1 MELRFFGNSQDLE
14 MDWYEAKTSVNGRD
28 VQVVLSLDES
38 EDDALPSEAYFTQC
52 GATLEQFESISE
64 KLLTQIQEEGRTAT
78 DESSDVY
85 FYIDYLIRM
94 LDEDEWL
101 QIIPRKNS
109 VKKSLYQQVVDV
121 LHLSQAV
128 IYADNTIVWDFTA
141 SAKLL
146 DHLLAVTTDIEGN
159 FQSMTI
165 ES

>member
-38 EDDALPSEAYFTQC
+38 EDDAFPSEAYFTQC

-78 DESSDVY
+78 DNTSDVY
-85 FYIDYLIRM
+85 FYIDYLIRV

-109 VKKSLYQQVVDV
+109 VKKSLYQQAIDA
-121 LHLSQAV
+121 LHLKQAV
-128 IYADNTIVWDFTA
+128 VYPDNTIVWDYTA
-141 SAKLL
+141 SAKLVDNL
-146 DHLLAVTTDIEGN
+146 IAVVTDIDGN
-159 FQSMTI
+159 FLSLSI